1 MNTPVLAGCRGL
13 ALAAM
18 IALWIGLALAGEPAR
33 EALHWSRSGIAAGEH
48 WRWLTAHLVH
58 LDLAHALLN
67 AAGLALVWVLF
78 CDLYSIRRWLL
89 VAACGIVT
97 IDVGLWWLS
106 DVRWYVGASGVLNT
120 LAAAGIVREIID
132 GDRMAWVVGA
142 AGLGKLVYEN
152 LAGPLP
158 FLASDHPVV
167 LEAHLFGALAGM
179 VCGLLMPRSDV
190 PSAPRPTEAAGA

>member
-1 MNTPVLAGCRGL
+1 MNTPFLAGRRGL

-132 GDRMAWVVGA
+132 GDCMAWVVGA

-152 LAGPLP
+152 LTGPLP

>member
-1 MNTPVLAGCRGL
+1 MIATALAGRRGL

-18 IALWIGLALAGEPAR
+18 IALWIGLAFVGEPGR
-33 EALHWSRSGIAAGEH
+33 EVLHWSRSGIAAGEH

-58 LDLAHALLN
+58 LDLAHAVLN

-78 CDLYSIRRWLL
+78 FDLYSVRRWLL

-106 DVRWYVGASGVLNT
+106 DIRWYVGASGVLNT

-132 GDRMAWVVGA
+132 GDRMAWFVGA
-142 AGLGKLVYEN
+142 AGLTKLVYEN

-158 FLASDHPVV
+158 FLASDHPIV

-179 VCGLLMPRSDV
+179 VCGLLMQRTDV
-190 PSAPRPTEAAGA
+190 PSAPRTSEAAGA

>member
-1 MNTPVLAGCRGL
+1 MIAAALDGRRGL
-13 ALAAM
+13 ALAAV
-18 IALWIGLALAGEPAR
+18 IALWIGLAFVGEPAR

-58 LDLAHALLN
+58 LDLAHAVLN
-67 AAGLALVWVLF
+67 AAGLALLWVLF
-78 CDLYSIRRWLL
+78 FDLYSVRRWLL

-152 LAGPLP
+152 LAGPLK

-179 VCGLLMPRSDV
+179 VCGLLMPRSDA
-190 PSAPRPTEAAGA
+190 PSAPRPPETAGA

>member
-1 MNTPVLAGCRGL
+1 MNTPVLAGRRGL

>member
-1 MNTPVLAGCRGL
+1 MNTPVLAGRRGL

-33 EALHWSRSGIAAGEH
+33 EALHWSRSGVAAGEH

-132 GDRMAWVVGA
+132 GDRMAWFVGA
-142 AGLGKLVYEN
+142 AGLTKLVYEN

-158 FLASDHPVV
+158 FLASDHPIV

-179 VCGLLMPRSDV
+179 VCGLLMQRTDV
-190 PSAPRPTEAAGA
+190 PSAPRTSEAAGA